1 MITFTAPILQFNENG
16 EKTGWMYIVISKK
29 HAHQLKPDTKVSFRV
44 KGKLDSHS
52 IQKTA
57 LLPMGK
63 GTFILPINAG
73 IRKATGK
80 KTGDKLNVS
89 LDVDES
95 KIVLS
100 ADLLKCLKEDPEAMK
115 FFKSLPGSHQKYFSK
130 WVEDA
135 KTASTKTKRIVMCL
149 TAFSKKMRYNEMM
162 RSYKDTNFL
171 N

>member
-1 MITFTAPILQFNENG
+1 MVTYSAPILQFNEKG

-29 HAHQLKPDTKVSFRV
+29 QANQLKPETKISFRV
-44 KGKLDSHS
+44 KGKLDSHP

-57 LLPMGK
+57 LLPMGDGK
-63 GTFILPINAG
+63 FILPINAG

-80 KTGDKLNVS
+80 KSGDTLNVS
-89 LDVDES
+89 LEVDES
-95 KIVLS
+95 KIALS

-135 KTASTKTKRIVMCL
+135 KTTHTKTKRIVTCL
-149 TAFSKKMRYNEMM
+149 MALSKKMNYGEML
-162 RSYKDTNFL
+162 RNYKAFEA
-171 N
+171 